1 MKLDFSCVPQTSRTL
16 IIERFNDQAPN
27 LCTLL
32 RGREPG
38 EMLDEVAEKLCVKS
52 FEEFKARFKPTVY
65 EVFSQDEDGNLQVTY
80 SLEKKNNSHEILLC
94 EHEFYR
100 AVHDIAKVKAAS
112 AVDLDR
118 IDYSKLYEA
127 LDPARIYTRA
137 RRRREEV
144 KQYVT
149 SMLEEQD
156 KGNPDGAR
164 RWQKKA
170 MLVYQEVREEYSGSA
185 LRLLPLVVRDIEVI
199 IEQKLGMSADEAKK
213 LEMSDGQTALP
224 ILIPCSVIWDAE
236 GNLITTPIEPTEQ
249 APAMAI
255 GMMQDKVKAIAA
267 KGWEQTADAIP
278 EGTIDKGLFLSIYS
292 EQHNTAL
299 ANLPTDKLLQRQ
311 QELGDNYIAAQQSFC
326 NAVGYLVQKVAS
338 LEQFFLHAGDSNGE
352 VASGVVIANCSA
364 SDIIEH
370 MTDVKEYLKNARN
383 HEIDHIWLA
392 VLPAMMN
399 SDVNDRWEDDA
410 PGGDFD
416 PWDTSIWE
424 EKTQIK
430 KPERMDGIV
439 TVADINQITECFAE
453 FGILSFVNF
462 NACEFTS
469 FRNFGANTKAI
480 DAYEAELKGLK
491 KRDSIVLAYPNFTI
505 IPRNKSQLRE
515 LVNGRNLYVP
525 SIYID
530 AAYVAAGIIAATQNE
545 KIQKKKFGK
554 QVKDGRPFMRFDLEE
569 DQNCREFMAKFNP
582 ESRVNMDIEV
592 THRLQG
598 KEGNAFCFRSDTQQ
612 NNAFVLTARTL
623 NAKPI
628 YYFLTQNYFSFFL
641 ERSYPIGRLTAS
653 DIRGFITEV
662 SNIVNNEKNN
672 AYVNQLLQDGDEFF
686 FNEGTQKPTLKFKG
700 IEEPVDIK
708 VDIQEED

>member
-1 MKLDFSCVPQTSRTL
+1 MNLDFSCVPQTSRTL

-100 AVHDIAKVKAAS
+100 AVHEIAEVKAAS
-112 AVDLDR
+112 VVDLDR

-144 KQYVT
+144 KQFVT
-149 SMLEEQD
+149 SALEEND

-164 RWQKKA
+164 RWMKKA
-170 MLVYQEVREEYSGSA
+170 GQVYQEVREEYSGSA

-199 IEQKLGMSADEAKK
+199 IEQKLGMTADEAKK
-213 LEMSDGQTALP
+213 IGMSEGQTALP
-224 ILIPCSVIWDAE
+224 TLIPCSVKWDAE
-236 GNLITTPIEPTEQ
+236 GNLITTKIETTEQ

-255 GMMQDKVKAIAA
+255 EMMQDKVKALTA

-278 EGTIDKGLFLSIYS
+278 EGTVDKGLFLSIYS
-292 EQHNTAL
+292 EQHNNAL
-299 ANLPTDKLLQRQ
+299 ANLPTAQLLQKQ
-311 QELGDNYIAAQQSFC
+311 QELGDNYVAAQQSFC

-338 LEQFFLHAGDSNGE
+338 LEQFFLHAGDANGE
-352 VASGVVIANCSA
+352 MESGVIIANCSA

-370 MTDVKEYLKNARN
+370 LTDVKKFLKNAKN
-383 HEIDHIWLA
+383 HEMDHIWLA

-399 SDVNDRWEDDA
+399 SDANDRWEDDA

-416 PWDTSIWE
+416 PTDFNVWDE
-424 EKTQIK
+424 QPEIK

-439 TVADINQITECFAE
+439 TVADINQITACFAE
-453 FGILSFVNF
+453 YGILSFVNF

-469 FRNFGANTKAI
+469 FKNFGADDKVIKAYDREMKGI
-480 DAYEAELKGLK
+480 KRSDAT
-491 KRDSIVLAYPNFTI
+491 VLAYPNFTI
-505 IPRNKSQLRE
+505 IPRSKNQLKE
-515 LVNGRNLYVP
+515 IVNGRNLYVP

-530 AAYVAAGIIAATQNE
+530 AAYVAAGIVAATQNE
-545 KIQKKKFGK
+545 NIQKKKFGK
-554 QVKDGRPFMRFDLEE
+554 RVKEGRPFMRFDLEE
-569 DQNCREFMAKFNP
+569 EQNCREFMAKFNP

-592 THRLQG
+592 TRRLQG
-598 KEGNAFCFRSDTQQ
+598 ENGNAFCFRSDTQQ

-628 YYFLTQNYFSFFL
+628 YYFLTQNYFSFLL

-653 DIRGFITEV
+653 VINSFLAEIKNIIQGEK
-662 SNIVNNEKNN
+662 SNE
-672 AYVNQLLQDGDEFF
+672 YVNQLLQDGDDFF
-686 FNEGTQKPTLKFKG
+686 FNTETRELTLKFKAS
-700 IEEPVDIK
+700 EEPVDIK
-708 VDIQEED
+708 IFII